1 MSRLTLTDVRNAD
14 AEFDGY
20 VVERPLG
27 RGGSANVYLA
37 HRPPDE
43 APVALKVLADDHRDA
58 ADLERLHREFG
69 FARQFDHPHIVKV
82 YERGP
87 HWLAMQYVDGGNAG
101 GLATLDQ
108 RLDGLAQIAGAL
120 TSCTA
125 AASCTATSSHRIS
138 LSSRTFHA
146 AARC

>member
-1 MSRLTLTDVRNAD
+1 MPATRPSWHHVQTYADRVRNAD
-14 AEFDGY
+14 SGFDGY

-58 ADLERLHREFG
+58 ADLERLRREFG

-87 HWLAMQYVDGGNAG
+87 HWLAMEYVDGGNAG

-108 RLDGLAQIAGAL
+108 RLDVAGSDRRRA
-120 TSCTA
+120 
-125 AASCTATSSHRIS
+125 
-138 LSSRTFHA
+138 
-146 AARC
+146 